1 MDPHSFWTFSPAMVL
16 WGLLAAAVWHDV
28 RRRRIPNRLVF
39 SGALLGVL
47 LNSVAL
53 PGVTPAGPW
62 LALGGLAVG
71 LGLLLPMYA
80 LKALGAGDVKLMAM
94 VGAFLG
100 PRPAVFAVLCSLLA
114 GGVLALAVALC
125 QGTLRQALANA
136 RQLLLQGWLRAAAG
150 EVPRVGA
157 PSVAGGNLPYAIAI
171 AAGTAIS
178 LALAAGGHA

>member
-1 MDPHSFWTFSPAMVL
+1 MDPHSFWTFSPAILL

-39 SGALLGVL
+39 SGAVLGVL
-47 LNSVAL
+47 LNSLAL
-53 PGVTPAGPW
+53 PGVTTAGPW

-71 LGLLLPMYA
+71 LGLLLPMHA
-80 LKALGAGDVKLMAM
+80 MKALGAGDVKLMAM

-100 PRPAVFAVLCSLLA
+100 PRATVFAVLCSLLA
-114 GGVLALAVALC
+114 GGVLALAVAVY

-150 EVPRVGA
+150 EVPQLDA
-157 PSVAGGNLPYAIAI
+157 PAAPGGNLPYAIAI
-171 AAGTAIS
+171 AVGTAIW

>member
-1 MDPHSFWTFSPAMVL
+1 MDPHYFWTFSPAIVL

-47 LNSVAL
+47 LNSLAL
-53 PGVTPAGPW
+53 PGVTPAGTW
-62 LALGGLAVG
+62 LALGGMAVG

-80 LKALGAGDVKLMAM
+80 MKALGAGDVKLMAM

-100 PRPAVFAVLCSLLA
+100 PRPVVFAVLCSLLA

-125 QGTLRQALANA
+125 QGTLRQAMANA
-136 RQLLLQGWLRAAAG
+136 WQLLLQGWLRAAAG
-150 EVPRVGA
+150 EVPQVDA
-157 PSVAGGNLPYAIAI
+157 PAVPGGSLPYAIAI
-171 AAGTAIS
+171 TAGTAIW
-178 LALAAGGHA
+178 LALAAGGYA

>member
-1 MDPHSFWTFSPAMVL
+1 M
-16 WGLLAAAVWHDV
+16 
-28 RRRRIPNRLVF
+28 LV
-39 SGALLGVL
+39 
-47 LNSVAL
+47 
-53 PGVTPAGPW
+53 
-62 LALGGLAVG
+62 AVG

-80 LKALGAGDVKLMAM
+80 MKALGAGDVKLMAM

-100 PRPAVFAVLCSLLA
+100 PRPVVFAVLCSLLA

-125 QGTLRQALANA
+125 RGTLRQSMANA

-157 PSVAGGNLPYAIAI
+157 PAVPGGNLPYAIAI
-171 AAGTAIS
+171 AAGTAIW

>member
-1 MDPHSFWTFSPAMVL
+1 MDPHSFWTFSPATVL
-16 WGLLAAAVWHDV
+16 WGLLAAAVWHDM

-47 LNSVAL
+47 LNSVVW

-80 LKALGAGDVKLMAM
+80 MKALGAGDVKLMAM

-125 QGTLRQALANA
+125 QGTLRQAMSNA

-150 EVPRVGA
+150 EVPRVDA
-157 PSVAGGNLPYAIAI
+157 PAVPGGKLPYAIAI
-171 AAGTAIS
+171 AAGTAIW
-178 LALAAGGHA
+178 LALAAGGYA